1 MWALTEGEKRDGK
14 KKKNRKRED
23 IFRKDGANQLSLEEY
38 LEWTGNLHKMEE
50 NKLIHRPNCLGNQNK

>member
-23 IFRKDGANQLSLEEY
+23 ILRKDGANQLSLEEY
-38 LEWTGNLHKMEE
+38 LE
-50 NKLIHRPNCLGNQNK
+50 